1 MDVGTVSWTLLVCI
15 YFLSLHI
22 GVSASNEMRESSA
35 DSKVCI
41 DFNSII
47 DMLEVLKLEFGNL
60 LPLQSDEAALRA
72 QSPGAIVQLKD
83 YSMIKEVNISSNP
96 LDW

>member
-1 MDVGTVSWTLLVCI
+1 MDVGTVSWTLLICI

-22 GVSASNEMRESSA
+22 GVAASNDLGDSNA

-47 DMLEVLKLEFGNL
+47 DMLEVLK
-60 LPLQSDEAALRA
+60 
-72 QSPGAIVQLKD
+72 
-83 YSMIKEVNISSNP
+83 
-96 LDW
+96 

>member
-1 MDVGTVSWTLLVCI
+1 LDVGTVSWTLLICI

-22 GVSASNEMRESSA
+22 GVSASNDLR
-35 DSKVCI
+35 DSNAEAKICI

-72 QSPGAIVQLKD
+72 
-83 YSMIKEVNISSNP
+83 
-96 LDW
+96 